1 MVKEGRAK
9 SEESEAFGTVD
20 CKKKKEKKGKKKKE
34 KKKRIQL

>member
-20 CKKKKEKKGKKKKE
+20 CLLTEKKNPNVNNDF
-34 KKKRIQL
+34 